1 MSSLKSIQTKMD
13 QIEKLKIEVEEAK
26 KEIHTSLGERI
37 IKSLELD
44 YEMLSSKKDINSVV
58 NRIVE
63 SLPDHLFTDLNNDSV
78 NDENESTGLNH
89 ELQNS

>member
-1 MSSLKSIQTKMD
+1 MD

-26 KEIHTSLGERI
+26 KEIHTTFGEKIIQSLG
-37 IKSLELD
+37 LD

-58 NRIVE
+58 NKIVE
-63 SLPDHLFTDLNNDSV
+63 SLPDYLFTDLNNDPI
-78 NDENESTGLNH
+78 NEDNESTELNH